1 MVNREKF
8 KNDKKNILKIISYIL
23 GFCVGIIFAGIL
35 VLVYWIRK
43 IPPDERQLYQI
54 EGYGELSEIQ
64 KEDIKTLTG
73 NYGFDPSWGLF
84 ENIEI
89 ENLNMEF
96 TIGEEIEFTDFNNIS
111 FGGNS
116 YRVIEIC
123 HYEREHYKE
132 LNLRPESLRRIGAKG
147 AIEMRCKKKGSD
159 SDYFLIIV
167 NANRDVFFVPPI
179 ELRREDNGYIYWVAY
194 YLYSVEEAGV

>member
-84 ENIEI
+84 
-89 ENLNMEF
+89 
-96 TIGEEIEFTDFNNIS
+96 
-111 FGGNS
+111 
-116 YRVIEIC
+116 
-123 HYEREHYKE
+123 
-132 LNLRPESLRRIGAKG
+132 
-147 AIEMRCKKKGSD
+147 
-159 SDYFLIIV
+159 
-167 NANRDVFFVPPI
+167 
-179 ELRREDNGYIYWVAY
+179 
-194 YLYSVEEAGV
+194 